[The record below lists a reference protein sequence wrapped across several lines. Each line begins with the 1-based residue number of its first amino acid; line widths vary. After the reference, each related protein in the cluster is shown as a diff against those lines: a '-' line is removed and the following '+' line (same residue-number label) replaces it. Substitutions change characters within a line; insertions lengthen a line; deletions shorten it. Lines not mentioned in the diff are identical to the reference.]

1 MKVIEMSNA
10 VIAVENIIYASR
22 SGDRIYVYLH
32 DGHTVT
38 AKFRNA
44 TEADLGLKE
53 LYAKMAEN

>member
-10 VIAVENIIYASR
+10 VIAVESIIYASR
-22 SGDRIYVYLH
+22 SGDHIYVYLQG
-32 DGHTVT
+32 GHTVS

-44 TEADLGLKE
+44 TEANLGLKE

>member
-22 SGDRIYVYLH
+22 SGDCIYVYLH
-32 DGHTVT
+32 GGHTVT

-44 TEADLGLKE
+44 TEAELGLKE
-53 LYAKMAEN
+53 LYAKMAKN

>member
-22 SGDRIYVYLH
+22 SGDCVYVYLQ
-32 DGHTVT
+32 GNHTVS

-44 TEADLGLKE
+44 TEATLGLKE
-53 LYAKMAEN
+53 LYAIMAKD

>member
-10 VIAVENIIYASR
+10 VIAVEHIIYASR
-22 SGDRIYVYLH
+22 SGDCIYVYLEG
-32 DGHTVT
+32 GHTVT

-44 TEADLGLKE
+44 TEANLGLKE